1 MYNATYADARFQWF
15 WRPCCPFG
23 GTVRG
28 RAAEGATGNRI
39 RLLGQLAPTTTERQR
54 DITVR
59 LPVTGTERY
68 LGCLPAQVLLAGGHD
83 VVAGGAIS
91 GRGSLSEIHTY

>member
-1 MYNATYADARFQWF
+1 
-15 WRPCCPFG
+15 
-23 GTVRG
+23 
-28 RAAEGATGNRI
+28 
-39 RLLGQLAPTTTERQR
+39 
-54 DITVR
+54 VR